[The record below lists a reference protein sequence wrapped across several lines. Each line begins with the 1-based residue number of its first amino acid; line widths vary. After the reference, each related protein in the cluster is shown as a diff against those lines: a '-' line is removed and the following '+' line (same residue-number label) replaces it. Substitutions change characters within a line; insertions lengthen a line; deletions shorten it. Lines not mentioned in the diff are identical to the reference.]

1 MTASSYILFD
11 FSVGVNADRVKV
23 LLSVLR
29 HCPLI
34 DANHSSSFMHL
45 GDTHYEKNQN
55 VNKKKQVLVIYGE
68 DDGNHTFLL
77 RFFFFRCDQIKKKKK
92 LGITPAHL
100 LEELKSYI
108 PDAKVK
114 IFANTDHSMFLQQPK
129 KVFDVIYDFVN
140 STSQTS
146 NPQRH
151 HQHHQHTQITTS

>member
-77 RFFFFRCDQIKKKKK
+77 RFFFFRCDQIKKK
-92 LGITPAHL
+92 IRNHTC
-100 LEELKSYI
+100 
-108 PDAKVK
+108 
-114 IFANTDHSMFLQQPK
+114 T
-129 KVFDVIYDFVN
+129 
-140 STSQTS
+140 STG
-146 NPQRH
+146 R
-151 HQHHQHTQITTS
+151 TQILHTGCQSEDIRKHRSLDVFTTT